1 MIAFLS
7 PQEAT
12 AVSRVHIEILKWSRA
27 LWALGQSP
35 RVLC

>member
-1 MIAFLS
+1 MIASLS

-35 RVLC
+35 CVLC

>member
-1 MIAFLS
+1 MIASLS

-12 AVSRVHIEILKWSRA
+12 AMSRVHIEILKWSRA